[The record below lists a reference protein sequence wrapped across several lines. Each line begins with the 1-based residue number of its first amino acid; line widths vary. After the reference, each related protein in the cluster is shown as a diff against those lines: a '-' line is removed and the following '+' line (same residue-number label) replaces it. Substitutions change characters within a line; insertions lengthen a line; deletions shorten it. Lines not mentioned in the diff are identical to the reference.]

1 VLKKRIYRICV
12 YDIETRQNDQLDERT
27 RLHVPNYIS
36 MRVTCTR
43 CEDGDYKA
51 CCEICGPNREKEWSE
66 PEGDDCLKDFTEWL
80 LKAFDRKYDT
90 IIWAH
95 NAARF
100 DSHFVYRYLCS
111 SGRCPETSM
120 QGLKLFQFK
129 VREDK
134 KYSNLIFRDSY
145 LLMGVP
151 LADLPST
158 FQLDVQAKMHF
169 PHMFNRP
176 ENYELQL
183 HHLPPIGDYCPSMK
197 RFYF

>member
-1 VLKKRIYRICV
+1 
-12 YDIETRQNDQLDERT
+12 
-27 RLHVPNYIS
+27 
-36 MRVTCTR
+36 
-43 CEDGDYKA
+43 
-51 CCEICGPNREKEWSE
+51 
-66 PEGDDCLKDFTEWL
+66 
-80 LKAFDRKYDT
+80 
-90 IIWAH
+90 
-95 NAARF
+95 
-100 DSHFVYRYLCS
+100 
-111 SGRCPETSM
+111 M